1 MTQKVLAPAWVE
13 EFVEDYGWAKSD
25 PEYGRSLAK
34 RIQEQVQHAM
44 DVLDKTPVGE
54 RVVFEG
60 SCPSGSTYS
69 DSILWD
75 GTERQRE
82 EIAVEAERRSGWGA
96 HSAWLCRERD
106 ALGSIAAAEMR
117 TG

>member
-1 MTQKVLAPAWVE
+1 MSQEVLTPAWVE
-13 EFVEDYGWAKSD
+13 KFVNDYGWAKSD
-25 PEYGRSLAK
+25 PEHGRRLAK
-34 RIQEQVQHAM
+34 RVQEQVHHAM

-69 DSILWD
+69 GSILWN
-75 GTERQRE
+75 GTEKQRE
-82 EIAVEAERRSGWGA
+82 EIAVEAWRRSGFSA

-106 ALGSIAAAEMR
+106 VRGGIEAAEMR

>member
-1 MTQKVLAPAWVE
+1 MSQKVLTHAWVE
-13 EFVEDYGWAKSD
+13 KFIEDYGWAKSD
-25 PEYGRSLAK
+25 PEHGRRLAERVQK
-34 RIQEQVQHAM
+34 QVQHAM
-44 DVLDKTPVGE
+44 DVLDKCLVGE

-75 GTERQRE
+75 GTEERRE
-82 EIAVEAERRSGWGA
+82 EIAVEAERRSGFGA

-106 ALGSIAAAEMR
+106 VRGGIEAAEMR